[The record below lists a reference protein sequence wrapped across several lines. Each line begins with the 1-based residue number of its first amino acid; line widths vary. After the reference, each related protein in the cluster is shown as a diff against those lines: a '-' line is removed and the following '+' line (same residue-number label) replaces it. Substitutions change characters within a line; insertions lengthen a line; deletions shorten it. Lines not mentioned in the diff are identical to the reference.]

1 MPLIRRWDLD
11 IFSHTRRYEL
21 KVRSHRPM
29 RLNENTVIFGDKFIL
44 VPYRSV
50 RDLRPTILTQCPIHQ
65 T

>member
-1 MPLIRRWDLD
+1 
-11 IFSHTRRYEL
+11 
-21 KVRSHRPM
+21 M

-50 RDLRPTILTQCPIHQ
+50 RDLRPTILTECPIHQ